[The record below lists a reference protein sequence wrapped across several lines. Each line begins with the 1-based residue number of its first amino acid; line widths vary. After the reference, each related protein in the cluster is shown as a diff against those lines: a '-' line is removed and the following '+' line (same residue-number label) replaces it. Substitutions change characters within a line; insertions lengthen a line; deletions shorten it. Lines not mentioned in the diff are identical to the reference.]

1 MPLFKKPK
9 MADFF
14 LTEAH
19 PYSKKRSI
27 KLVHVL
33 LVLGTVAAI
42 VMIIGTYLDNKAK
55 HEQEVAD
62 AARAAAHSA
71 NPQAS
76 GRGSASSQVA
86 SDNSYV
92 GLQSAYGRASGRS
105 GRERSASQIIKRGEA
120 AGDVLPMG
128 TLVRVRLLGQVES
141 VDSNSPVAAIVLED
155 ALSPSQSIVIPR
167 GTKVIGSGQLDNPR
181 ERLQVRFHTLVFPEG
196 EQYGLSG
203 LAAMPDGTSGLSGNY
218 SSGSFKKHAG
228 QFIGT
233 FIGGLADG
241 MKDRTAVGQSG
252 IPFETG
258 SLKNGALN
266 GVAQSSMNYAKS
278 SSEEMGN
285 SGASI
290 KIPSGKE
297 FVLYL
302 EREFHP

>member
-14 LTEAH
+14 LSEAH

-33 LVLGTVAAI
+33 LVLGAVAAI
-42 VMIIGTYLDNKAK
+42 VMIIGTYFDNKAK
-55 HEQEVAD
+55 HEQEVAE
-62 AARAAAHSA
+62 AARAAARSA

-76 GRGSASSQVA
+76 GGSESSHVA

-92 GLQSAYGRASGRS
+92 GLQSPYGRTAGRG

-203 LAAMPDGTSGLSGNY
+203 LAAMPDGTSGLSGDY

-233 FIGGLADG
+233 FIGGLAEG
-241 MKDRTAVGQSG
+241 MKDRTAVGQIG